1 MSATT
6 LKLEPSVAI
15 RDIAILND
23 ALAAALEADGDVS
36 IDASDVDA
44 IDTAGLQLL
53 AAFANTMATHQRSV
67 SLKSP
72 SADFVARAEILGV
85 AATMGLGAAAG

>member
-1 MSATT
+1 MAAIT

-53 AAFANTMATHQRSV
+53 AAFANTMATHQRNV
-67 SLKSP
+67 SLKGP

-85 AATMGLGAAAG
+85 AAPLGFDAEVG